1 MIINDVVRNN
11 PNTHWQ
17 GSTAQA
23 AAAHSTAL
31 DCPVL
36 ASALAQHRSQT
47 NPPASLHSTKW
58 RPRARPDQA
67 AAQCPSLPRD
77 TVDQYNV
84 LTFNHT
90 ISHHVKHIWI
100 LLLLFSAMLEMCE
113 HGEFV
118 YIVSWVSRGKGIE
131 PESCIGRVWSS
142 LRSWLG
148 LVAGLSRAVTLT
160 SRAPCWVTRHWDPGG
175 GRDSV
180 SGRHQNTQPVLGLI
194 TSSHPDNSLQLE
206 GD

>member
-1 MIINDVVRNN
+1 MTPTCWKWTFFLTQSGCWGAEWARAADQITRVHSLSCPSPAHASCNAAPWRSAWQRLTVSREWCFHWAAAGGRGLIGRLLVIINDVVRNN

-77 TVDQYNV
+77 TVAQYNV
-84 LTFNHT
+84 STFIHT
-90 ISHHVKHIWI
+90 
-100 LLLLFSAMLEMCE
+100 L
-113 HGEFV
+113 
-118 YIVSWVSRGKGIE
+118 
-131 PESCIGRVWSS
+131 
-142 LRSWLG
+142 
-148 LVAGLSRAVTLT
+148 
-160 SRAPCWVTRHWDPGG
+160 
-175 GRDSV
+175 
-180 SGRHQNTQPVLGLI
+180 
-194 TSSHPDNSLQLE
+194 
-206 GD
+206 